1 MFVLKRV
8 DKLRKLSVL
17 SSTQVF
23 SVPLKQLVS
32 SLLCK
37 TTTLAILIFFTAN
50 VDYDQESQEIIFN
63 PGDVIRCVEIDTLP
77 DTVLENTERFIA
89 QLILPADT
97 VDLGVTPGD
106 RTETT
111 ISIIDNDGKV
121 TSQLTHFVNI
131 TLLYCSI
138 YRSACLSEK

>member
-8 DKLRKLSVL
+8 DRLWKLLVL
-17 SSTQVF
+17 SSTQAF

-32 SLLCK
+32 SLICK

-50 VDYDQESQEIIFN
+50 VDYDQESKEIIFN
-63 PGDVIRCVEIDTLP
+63 LGDVIRCVEIDTLP

-111 ISIIDNDGKV
+111 ISIIDNDG
-121 TSQLTHFVNI
+121 
-131 TLLYCSI
+131 
-138 YRSACLSEK
+138 

>member
-8 DKLRKLSVL
+8 DRLWKLSVL
-17 SSTQVF
+17 SSTQAF

-32 SLLCK
+32 SSLCK

-50 VDYDQESQEIIFN
+50 VDYDQESKEIIFN
-63 PGDVIRCVEIDTLP
+63 PGDVIRCVEIDALP

-111 ISIIDNDGKV
+111 ISIIDNDG
-121 TSQLTHFVNI
+121 
-131 TLLYCSI
+131 
-138 YRSACLSEK
+138 